1 MAPSRL
7 RYFLPAGLALLVTAG
22 FVLVRLGRAGWDPV
36 ALADPGTRYTEG
48 DPQGTEG
55 YDGQFVYYIAIDPDP
70 GRVSPKLDVPAYR
83 YQRILYPMLARVLA
97 AGDPRWIPWTL
108 ILIAVVAHVAGTLA
122 VTALLEGYGQPALYA
137 LAYGLWA
144 GLVAAAGLDLH
155 EPLAYALVAAAWL
168 ARRKLRPAAGAGLM
182 GLALFAKET
191 SLVFWGGCLVADLV
205 TPTTRRRAGWLILA
219 AAPFALWQFWLWGT
233 FGSPGL
239 GSGGA
244 YATPFEWI
252 PFMGLWR
259 VGGVHLVV
267 LALYLAILGP
277 TIVFPA
283 AWAILASIRRIWRGD
298 LSQETVSLFAN
309 ASAVAFLP
317 FSTFREP
324 FSVLRVASGLV
335 LAILIYAA
343 HHGLRR
349 PLNYSLF
356 WISLLVILIR
366 D

>member
-1 MAPSRL
+1 MASSRL
-7 RYFLPAGLALLVTAG
+7 RFLVPSALALLVSTA
-22 FVLVRLGRAGWDPV
+22 FVTVRLSRADWDPV
-36 ALADPGTRYTEG
+36 SLADPGTRYTEG
-48 DPQGTEG
+48 DPGGTEG
-55 YDGQFVYYIAIDPDP
+55 YDGQFVYYIAMDPDP
-70 GRVSPKLDVPAYR
+70 GRIAPKLDVPAYR
-83 YQRILYPMLARVLA
+83 YQRILYPMMARLLAG
-97 AGDPRWIPWTL
+97 GDPRWIPWTL
-108 ILIAVVAHVAGTLA
+108 IVIAVAAHTAGTLA
-122 VTALLEGYGQPALYA
+122 VTALVAGYGQPTRYA

-144 GLVAAAGLDLH
+144 GLVAAAALDLH
-155 EPLAYALVAAAWL
+155 EPLAYALVAGAWL
-168 ARRKLRPAAGAGLM
+168 ARRNRRNVLGAGLM

-191 SLVFWGGCLVADLV
+191 SLVFWGAWLAADLV
-205 TPTTRRRAGWLILA
+205 TPGARRHAAWLALA
-219 AAPFALWQFWLWGT
+219 AAPFGLWQIWLWRF

-239 GSGGA
+239 ASGGA

-259 VGGVHLVV
+259 VGGVHPAV

-277 TIVFPA
+277 TIVVPA
-283 AWAILASIRRIWRGD
+283 AWGIVSTVRRLWRGE
-298 LSQETVSLFAN
+298 LSEETINLFAN

-324 FSVLRVASGLV
+324 FSVFRVATGLV
-335 LAILIYAA
+335 LAILVYAA
-343 HHGLRR
+343 RHGMRR

>member
-1 MAPSRL
+1 MASPRL
-7 RYFLPAGLALLVTAG
+7 RLLAPAALALLVSAG
-22 FVLVRLGRAGWDPV
+22 FVLVRLSRAGWDPV

-70 GRVSPKLDVPAYR
+70 AHVAPKLDVPAYR
-83 YQRILYPMLARVLA
+83 YQRILYPMMARLLA
-97 AGDPRWIPWTL
+97 AGDPKWIPWTL
-108 ILIAVVAHVAGTLA
+108 IVIAVAAHTAGTLA
-122 VTALLEGYGQPALYA
+122 VTGLMADYGQPTRYA

-144 GLVAAAGLDLH
+144 GLVAAAALDLH

-168 ARRKLRPAAGAGLM
+168 ARRKRRTLLGAGLM

-191 SLVFWGGCLVADLV
+191 SLVFWGAWLAADLV
-205 TPTTRRRAGWLILA
+205 ASQTRRRAAWLALA
-219 AAPFALWQFWLWGT
+219 AAPFALWQIWLWRF

-259 VGGVHLVV
+259 VGGVHLAA
-267 LALYLAILGP
+267 LALYLVIMGP

-283 AWAILASIRRIWRGD
+283 AWGILSTVRRLWKGD
-298 LSQETVSLFAN
+298 LSEETISLFAN

-324 FSVLRVASGLV
+324 FSVFRVATGLV
-335 LAILIYAA
+335 LAILVYAA
-343 HHGLRR
+343 CHGMRR

-356 WISLLVILIR
+356 WISLLAILIR